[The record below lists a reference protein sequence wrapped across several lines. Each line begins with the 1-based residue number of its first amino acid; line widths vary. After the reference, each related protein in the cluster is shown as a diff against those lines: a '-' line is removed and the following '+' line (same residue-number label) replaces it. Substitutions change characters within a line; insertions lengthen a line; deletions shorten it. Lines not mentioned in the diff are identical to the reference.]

1 MLRNTKLRLGAVAS
15 LAIGVMAFG
24 ALPASA
30 DPIAPNP
37 FPSLVIVGSDT
48 TQDVMAGLSTLN
60 PAVLGSWDAFGGGN
74 IQTRASGPTVS
85 PFKRPNGSTDGLFA
99 LSMASAANT
108 PVFNNLYNGVNI
120 LGEVDIARSSSRPS
134 TTPGTGVLTFIPFA
148 IDAMSYAYNAAS
160 SFPGDVPLGNAASDL
175 PIPGTSPARFAFNLR
190 NIYNCRVTTY
200 VDRAG
205 NDQTIQPLIPQTGSG
220 TRSYWI
226 TTMAIPTGAGT
237 TFPACVSDLGN
248 TVQEHDGRF
257 LTGLHQIVGYSIAQY
272 IAQGRH
278 TQITQTSVQERKGN
292 AVLGRVGTANPF
304 TLSGS
309 TLTLNASFP
318 IQRQVFNV
326 VETTRLGEPAIAAA
340 LVGPTSTFCTAAGT
354 AIIQSYGFAPDPTNC
369 GTTTLTGSYRTSP
382 PS

>member
-15 LAIGVMAFG
+15 LAIGAMAFG
-24 ALPASA
+24 AIPASA

-37 FPSLVIVGSDT
+37 FPPLVIVGSDT
-48 TQDVMAGLSTLN
+48 TQDIMAGLSTLN

-74 IQTRASGPTVS
+74 IVTRSGGPS
-85 PFKRPNGSTDGLFA
+85 FKRPNGSTDGLFA
-99 LSMASAANT
+99 LSMASPANT
-108 PVFNNLYNGVNI
+108 PVLNNQYFGTNI
-120 LGEVDIARSSSRPS
+120 LNQVDIARSSSRPS

-160 SFPGDVPLGNAASDL
+160 TFPSDVPLGNATSDL
-175 PIPGTSPARFAFNLR
+175 PIPGTSPARFAFTLR

-200 VDRAG
+200 VDRGG
-205 NDQTIQPLIPQTGSG
+205 NTQTIQPLIPQTGSG

-226 TTMAIPTGAGT
+226 STMAIPTGTGT

-278 TQITQTSVQERKGN
+278 TQITQTNVQERKGN
-292 AVLGRVGTANPF
+292 AVLGRVGTVNPF
-304 TLSGS
+304 TLSGG

-326 VETTRLGEPAIAAA
+326 VETTRLGETAIAAA

-354 AIIQSYGFAPDPTNC
+354 AIVQSYGFAPDPTNC
-369 GTTTLTGSYRTSP
+369 GTTTLTGSYRLTP